1 MQARHLITTNT
12 IGCPLNVHPRIGF
25 ASCACPDITQNN
37 VDSMSAAQI
46 IPRKTLSF
54 SPARLIMKRPEKFGF
69 QRPRR
74 SVVI

>member
-1 MQARHLITTNT
+1 MQARHLITTKT
-12 IGCPLNVHPRIGF
+12 IGCPLKVHPSIGF

-37 VDSMSAAQI
+37 VDSMSVAQI
-46 IPRKTLSF
+46 IPRITLSF

-69 QRPRR
+69 QRLRR